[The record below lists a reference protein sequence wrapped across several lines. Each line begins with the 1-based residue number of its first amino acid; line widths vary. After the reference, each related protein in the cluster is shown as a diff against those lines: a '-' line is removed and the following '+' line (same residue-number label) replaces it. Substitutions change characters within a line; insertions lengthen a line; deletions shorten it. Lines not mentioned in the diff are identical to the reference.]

1 MSDTVTDLVIAA
13 PAAPAPRPGDR
24 WSQLVTLAA
33 DLVFETDVKGRFV
46 FVLPDGAL
54 GWPRGSLSGQPSENL
69 IGDGGTG
76 AIVNPFRP
84 ADLMPR
90 HRTWLRQYDGGL
102 TLMTVSSVPIVDAAG
117 RIAGARGIG
126 VDLSAW
132 DTQTPAIADRL
143 RRLEALDM
151 ILARA
156 GHEAS
161 AQGMMDAALWALI
174 HALAA
179 EGAAIVGAM
188 QREGAIEVLHE
199 CGPAANAILD
209 TARALV
215 GSPHPMR
222 GHNPD
227 GRKILVAGLRTG
239 FGSGMG
245 LAIWRDARGQDW
257 TREDELLAG
266 STANIARMILEYD
279 NTQREMAYQA
289 HTDPLTGLLNRRAF
303 LDEVSRHIARLD
315 RESLAGTLLYID
327 MDGFKGV
334 NDRFGHALGDQ
345 VLVHFTAILRRLV
358 RPSDLIARLGGDEF
372 AIWLGGADKLTAAE
386 RADELCTTAPAGMQA
401 VLPAAY
407 PDLGVSIGIAMRQPG
422 SMEPIGDVL
431 RRADQAM
438 YEVKRTG
445 RRHWRVS
452 LPDGG

>member
-1 MSDTVTDLVIAA
+1 MSDTLTELVIAA
-13 PAAPAPRPGDR
+13 PRTQAPRPGDR

-46 FVLPDGAL
+46 FVLPDNAL
-54 GWPRGSLSGQPSENL
+54 GWPAGSLAGQPSENL
-69 IGDGGTG
+69 VGDDGTG

-84 ADLMPR
+84 AGVMPR

-102 TLMTVSSVPIVDAAG
+102 TMMTVSSASIVDASG
-117 RIAGARGIG
+117 QIVGARGVG

-174 HALAA
+174 HALGA
-179 EGAAIVGAM
+179 EGAAIIGAM
-188 QREGAIEVLHE
+188 RRDGPIDVLHE
-199 CGPAANAILD
+199 CGPAAGAILD

-215 GSPHPMR
+215 ASPDPAN

-227 GRKILVAGLRTG
+227 GRKVLVAGLRTG

-257 TREDELLAG
+257 SRDEELLAG

-279 NTQREMAYQA
+279 NTQREMAHQA

-303 LDEVSRHIARLD
+303 LDEVTRHIARLD
-315 RESLAGTLLYID
+315 RETLAGTLLYID
-327 MDGFKGV
+327 LDGFKGV

-345 VLVHFTAILRRLV
+345 VLVHFTAILRGLV

-386 RADELCTTAPAGMQA
+386 RADELCTTAPAQMQTM
-401 VLPAAY
+401 LPAAF

-422 SMEPIGDVL
+422 SSEPIGDVL

-445 RRHWRVS
+445 RHHWRVS
-452 LPDGG
+452 LPEGC